1 MAPKKLTHTHNR
13 EELTMLKAA
22 LGKYADKV
30 NSAITALRVAGL
42 GAIAKE
48 QEDDLLPLV
57 GDVGDRG
64 GTTVERLGAVIE
76 GMEADDTDVLVS
88 SQAEAHAYE
97 VGLPI
102 VARRLRTMEGEL
114 RSLGRDDVAEWC
126 VETANHVGSTLKD
139 HYAEQIAHGDG
150 EPKKKRTPAKR
161 AQPALVT

>member
-30 NSAITALRVAGL
+30 TSAITALRAAGL

-76 GMEADDTDVLVS
+76 GMEADDAEVLVS

-97 VGLPI
+97 VGLPSC
-102 VARRLRTMEGEL
+102 AHSAKT
-114 RSLGRDDVAEWC
+114 RSPSGA
-126 VETANHVGSTLKD
+126 
-139 HYAEQIAHGDG
+139 
-150 EPKKKRTPAKR
+150 
-161 AQPALVT
+161 